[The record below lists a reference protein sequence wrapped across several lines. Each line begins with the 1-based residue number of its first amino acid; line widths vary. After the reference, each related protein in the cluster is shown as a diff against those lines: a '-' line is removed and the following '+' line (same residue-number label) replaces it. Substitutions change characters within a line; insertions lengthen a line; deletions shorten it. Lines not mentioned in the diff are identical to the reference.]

1 MTIPQFMVGGLRQEW
16 SEKIASG
23 QQYLASLEALMTLI
37 VDGSEPDQ
45 LLTQL
50 DQCRRY
56 NAVLGAEQAVK
67 ETQAR
72 SLSTDTLA
80 GAIEHLELLKS
91 IRSSE
96 RLVCEWLATESHD
109 IFSSDISSIEKM
121 LGLLADPRFD
131 LMVFDDADTAL
142 IETYF
147 ERGYSRLLRWTE
159 IVKADDERSATDK
172 DSGLIDVKRMDE
184 KLGELPDILHCSPMR
199 VWFISSQKDLVSWER
214 ITKEIKDQ
222 AQSFFMSRNTVQK
235 WGASWVRQFVSN
247 LPALTQRG
255 RSLSQLADKFQGSG
269 ALVIGAGPSLDGAI
283 EWIKSLDSR
292 PLIICAFKALKA
304 LTLNGITPDFVVLL
318 DPNQKLRHLEG
329 ANTCGI
335 AGFIVEVS
343 VQPDVMAA
351 IDRPLLPYVAGAATE
366 MLADTLKFPM
376 PSKVSSGGSVIH
388 VALQLAVSVGCTEI
402 TLIGTDFGF
411 PEQRLYADGAG
422 RGDTFAISEDGR
434 SYLRAPSDAEKR
446 IGTLMAVIA
455 NDGNLLR
462 CSLELNQYRLWTERF
477 IREVTLKYP
486 NTRFFNISY
495 AGAVIAGATYI
506 DPSLHRPKS
515 RSAEALAIVDHLPPH
530 VAHHNAGREL
540 RSGLVQQARRLRA
553 LGKTCQRASKLGD
566 GGAVKAQH
574 FRELSRRAED
584 CPEVSLMMS
593 DELIRLEEGVRRGH
607 VWVEGRLVELA
618 DTTRRYCDE
627 MSALCSKIEK
637 SLPIGAS

>member
-67 ETQAR
+67 EAQAR

-199 VWFISSQKDLVSWER
+199 VWFISSQKDLV
-214 ITKEIKDQ
+214 
-222 AQSFFMSRNTVQK
+222 
-235 WGASWVRQFVSN
+235 
-247 LPALTQRG
+247 
-255 RSLSQLADKFQGSG
+255 
-269 ALVIGAGPSLDGAI
+269 
-283 EWIKSLDSR
+283 
-292 PLIICAFKALKA
+292 
-304 LTLNGITPDFVVLL
+304 
-318 DPNQKLRHLEG
+318 
-329 ANTCGI
+329 
-335 AGFIVEVS
+335 
-343 VQPDVMAA
+343 
-351 IDRPLLPYVAGAATE
+351 
-366 MLADTLKFPM
+366 
-376 PSKVSSGGSVIH
+376 
-388 VALQLAVSVGCTEI
+388 
-402 TLIGTDFGF
+402 
-411 PEQRLYADGAG
+411 
-422 RGDTFAISEDGR
+422 
-434 SYLRAPSDAEKR
+434 
-446 IGTLMAVIA
+446 
-455 NDGNLLR
+455 
-462 CSLELNQYRLWTERF
+462 
-477 IREVTLKYP
+477 
-486 NTRFFNISY
+486 
-495 AGAVIAGATYI
+495 
-506 DPSLHRPKS
+506 
-515 RSAEALAIVDHLPPH
+515 
-530 VAHHNAGREL
+530 
-540 RSGLVQQARRLRA
+540 
-553 LGKTCQRASKLGD
+553 
-566 GGAVKAQH
+566 
-574 FRELSRRAED
+574 
-584 CPEVSLMMS
+584 
-593 DELIRLEEGVRRGH
+593 
-607 VWVEGRLVELA
+607 
-618 DTTRRYCDE
+618 
-627 MSALCSKIEK
+627 
-637 SLPIGAS
+637 